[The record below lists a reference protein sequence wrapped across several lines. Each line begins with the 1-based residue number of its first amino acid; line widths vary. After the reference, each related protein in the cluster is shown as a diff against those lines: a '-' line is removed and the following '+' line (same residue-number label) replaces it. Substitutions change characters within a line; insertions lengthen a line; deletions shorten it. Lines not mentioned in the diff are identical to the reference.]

1 MRLAKTAVENT
12 FRAKT
17 TDTSRHRDP
26 ERQLVAIAPRVAAP
40 VDVLTVEHAVIA
52 DHQVAL
58 RPEETPTAT
67 SPTT

>member
-17 TDTSRHRDP
+17 TDTTGTRDP
-26 ERQLVAIAPRVAAP
+26 ERQLVAVAPRVAAP
-40 VDVLTVEHAVIA
+40 VDVLPVEHAVVA

-58 RPEETPTAT
+58 RPDG
-67 SPTT
+67 